1 MINTNAR
8 EIKKIEVDT
17 TNLPKNKAGKND
29 RVAMVEGLE
38 HGHKYTVNVK
48 FIYADWSEYVTE
60 FTITRL
66 LQNREWINILD
77 TGEGRF
83 NSFSVLFNSFLI
95 GNFKTMA
102 QIASDNYFRMI
113 QEVNAPLQETITR
126 QQQDLTNTK
135 YELEKTQTALV
146 ISNETNYSLQE
157 TVYSLQNE
165 LTNVKNHYRFIKDE
179 AEHNLNESMDKFAR
193 LAEMMANAKVDHDT
207 FKKVLLKNFE
217 DMFLR

>member
-38 HGHKYTVNVK
+38 HGHKYTVSVK

-135 YELEKTQTALV
+135 YELEKTQNALV
-146 ISNETNYSLQE
+146 VANETIY
-157 TVYSLQNE
+157 TLQNE
-165 LTNVKNHYRFIKDE
+165 MSNSKKHHRYVKDYRYVKDE
-179 AEHNLNESMDKFAR
+179 GEYNLNESMDKFAR

>member
-17 TNLPKNKAGKND
+17 TNLPKNKAVKND

-38 HGHKYTVNVK
+38 HGHKYTVGVK

-102 QIASDNYFRMI
+102 QIASDNYFRMV

-135 YELEKTQTALV
+135 YELEKTQNALV
-146 ISNETNYSLQE
+146 VANETIY
-157 TVYSLQNE
+157 TLQNE
-165 LTNVKNHYRFIKDE
+165 MSNSKKHHRYVKDYRYVKDE
-179 AEHNLNESMDKFAR
+179 GEYNLNESMDKFAR

>member
-38 HGHKYTVNVK
+38 HGHKYTVGVK

-102 QIASDNYFRMI
+102 QIASDNYFRMV

-135 YELEKTQTALV
+135 YELEKTQNALV
-146 ISNETNYSLQE
+146 VANETIY
-157 TVYSLQNE
+157 TLQNE
-165 LTNVKNHYRFIKDE
+165 MSNSKKHHRYVKDYRYVKDE
-179 AEHNLNESMDKFAR
+179 GEYNLNESMDKFAR

>member
-38 HGHKYTVNVK
+38 HGHKYTVSVK

-102 QIASDNYFRMI
+102 QIASDNYFRMV

-135 YELEKTQTALV
+135 YELEKTQNALV
-146 ISNETNYSLQE
+146 VANETIC
-157 TVYSLQNE
+157 TLQNKMS
-165 LTNVKNHYRFIKDE
+165 NNKNYYRYVKDE
-179 AEHNLNESMDKFAR
+179 GEHNLNESMDKFAR

>member
-38 HGHKYTVNVK
+38 HGHKYTVGVK

-102 QIASDNYFRMI
+102 QIASDNYFRMV

-135 YELEKTQTALV
+135 YELEKTQNALV
-146 ISNETNYSLQE
+146 VANETIY
-157 TVYSLQNE
+157 TLQNE
-165 LTNVKNHYRFIKDE
+165 MSNSKKHHRYVKDYRYVKDE
-179 AEHNLNESMDKFAR
+179 GEYDLNESMDKFAR

>member
-38 HGHKYTVNVK
+38 YGHKYTVGVK

-135 YELEKTQTALV
+135 YELEKTQNALV
-146 ISNETNYSLQE
+146 VANETIY
-157 TVYSLQNE
+157 TLQNE
-165 LTNVKNHYRFIKDE
+165 MSNSKKHHRYVKDYRYVKDE
-179 AEHNLNESMDKFAR
+179 GEYNLNESMDKFAR

>member
-38 HGHKYTVNVK
+38 HGHKYTVGVK

-95 GNFKTMA
+95 GNFKTIA

-135 YELEKTQTALV
+135 YELEKTQNALV
-146 ISNETNYSLQE
+146 VANETIY
-157 TVYSLQNE
+157 TLQNE
-165 LTNVKNHYRFIKDE
+165 MSNSKKHHRYVKDYRYVKDE
-179 AEHNLNESMDKFAR
+179 GEYNLNESMDKFAR

>member
-38 HGHKYTVNVK
+38 HGHKYTVGVK

-102 QIASDNYFRMI
+102 QIASDNYFRMV
-113 QEVNAPLQETITR
+113 QEVNTPLQETITR

-135 YELEKTQTALV
+135 YELEKTQNALV
-146 ISNETNYSLQE
+146 VANETIY
-157 TVYSLQNE
+157 TLQNE
-165 LTNVKNHYRFIKDE
+165 VSNSKNHYRYVKDE
-179 AEHNLNESMDKFAR
+179 GEHNLNESMDKFAR

>member
-38 HGHKYTVNVK
+38 HGHKYTVGVK

-135 YELEKTQTALV
+135 YELEKTQNALV
-146 ISNETNYSLQE
+146 VANETIY
-157 TVYSLQNE
+157 TLQNE
-165 LTNVKNHYRFIKDE
+165 MSNSKKHHRYVKDYRYVKDE
-179 AEHNLNESMDKFAR
+179 GEYNLNESMDKFAR

>member
-38 HGHKYTVNVK
+38 HGHKYTVSVK

-102 QIASDNYFRMI
+102 QIASDNYFRMV

-135 YELEKTQTALV
+135 YELEKTQNALV
-146 ISNETNYSLQE
+146 VANETIY
-157 TVYSLQNE
+157 TLQNE
-165 LTNVKNHYRFIKDE
+165 MSNSKKHHRYVKDYRYVKDE
-179 AEHNLNESMDKFAR
+179 GEYNLNESMDKFAR